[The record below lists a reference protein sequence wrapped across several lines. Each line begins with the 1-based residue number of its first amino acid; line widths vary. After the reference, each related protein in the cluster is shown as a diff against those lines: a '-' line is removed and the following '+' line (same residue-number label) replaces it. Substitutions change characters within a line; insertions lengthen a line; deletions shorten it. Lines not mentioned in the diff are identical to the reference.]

1 MKGVF
6 IMPKFNEQLKLLR
19 HEADLSQQD
28 LANIIGI
35 SKSSINMYE
44 RGDRE
49 PSIET
54 LEAIADHF
62 NVDMDYLLGKSNH
75 RNKFAWLKEL
85 DSEATHEPPPKLPV
99 NILPMPKMKRVPL
112 IGTIACG
119 TPILAVEDATEFVD
133 APESIHGDIDFALE
147 CKGDSMIN
155 ARIFPGDIV
164 YIKQQPVVANG
175 EIAAVLIGDEATL
188 KRVYYT
194 PDNNCIT
201 LRACNPLYSD
211 MIYTGPEL
219 DNIKILGKAVWFM
232 SKVRI

>member
-1 MKGVF
+1 MTLSDLVKAYRA
-6 IMPKFNEQLKLLR
+6 KNE
-19 HEADLSQQD
+19 LSQRQFAA
-28 LANIIGI
+28 LCGLSNGYI
-35 SKSSINMYE
+35 SMIEKNE
-44 RGDRE
+44 NPKTRQPLT
-49 PSIET
+49 PSIPALNKIATVLGYT
-54 LEAIADHF
+54 LDELLALAD
-62 NVDMDYLLGKSNH
+62 DMPVVVTD
-75 RNKFAWLKEL
+75 
-85 DSEATHEPPPKLPV
+85 TPVPLPA

-119 TPILAVEDATEFVD
+119 TPILAVEDATEFIN
-133 APESIHGDIDFALE
+133 APEGLSDIDFALE

-164 YIKQQPVVANG
+164 YIKQQPVVENG

-194 PDNNCIT
+194 PGNDRIT
-201 LRACNPLYSD
+201 LQACNPLYSD

-219 DNIKILGKAVWFM
+219 NDIKILGKAVWFM